1 MKAPALQLLALLIVW
16 GAAQGE
22 PVPAANPAH
31 AQAVVEFN
39 PYVPEDFSSDD
50 QFFKFKWYTFS
61 QRQLAFMASMEFD
74 EERFRKYLR
83 AKWPIQKLTEY
94 ARNTPQERLPRKV
107 GYNAGSTFKTDVYQ
121 GLKHGFDSLDVF
133 VFDQYGHSIAPHQE
147 HHSNADG
154 TRDEIK
160 RWAWLISMK
169 KGKKIWSIQCEL
181 PNREFDKQK
190 AGQPGAGQPAAQPR
204 DEAPVKDQPT
214 PPTPKDAPR

>member
-1 MKAPALQLLALLIVW
+1 MKAISAQLLAFLIVL
-16 GAAQGE
+16 GAVQGE

-39 PYVPEDFSSDD
+39 PYVPEDFASDD

-61 QRQLAFMASMEFD
+61 QRQLEYVASMEFD
-74 EERFRKYLR
+74 EERFGGYLR
-83 AKWPIQKLTEY
+83 TKWSIQKLTEY
-94 ARNTPQERLPRKV
+94 ARNTPQGRLPMKV
-107 GYNAGSTFKTDVYQ
+107 GYNAGRSFNIDVYR
-121 GLKHGFDSLDVF
+121 GLKHEFDSLEVY

-169 KGKKIWSIQCEL
+169 KGKKSWSIQSAL

-190 AGQPGAGQPAAQPR
+190 VNKIR
-204 DEAPVKDQPT
+204 
-214 PPTPKDAPR
+214 